1 MQKTERVGHNKNTET
16 KLMKTQKDQL
26 IKKLHSIGLYVFVNI
41 LYPAIKN
48 NPDIDLEEICRLYP
62 EYAKRA
68 KSEITKKT
76 RLSSSKSIIL
86 NGMEEEALMYIS
98 ASNKLDDKSINKA
111 LKYLYALNKAKKQSI

>member
-1 MQKTERVGHNKNTET
+1 
-16 KLMKTQKDQL
+16 MKTQKDQL

-86 NGMEEEALMYIS
+86 NGMEEEALMYIPHQT
-98 ASNKLDDKSINKA
+98 NLMIKA
-111 LKYLYALNKAKKQSI
+111 